1 MILFDKQKMEDANK
15 KLFQNE
21 NNLTIKNLIFIYT
34 PIKVGST
41 TLVTSIRISTINKF
55 AVLHMHDEECL
66 EVLTGIKNIK
76 IKDIII
82 YNSMLGKNVYVIDV
96 YRSPIERKISTFF
109 ELIEMH
115 FNNNTDEIM
124 NYSLNRITKRFNN
137 IFLHLANEDYFMEKF
152 EIPLPESFD
161 FEKKYLLIK
170 ENNIQ
175 YIKLRLCDSNNWGKI
190 LSTILNSE
198 IFIINDYETSNKQIN
213 LLYENFKNNYKIPSN
228 LLEEIKKDSFLNY
241 YFSLEEKEK
250 YLNNWSSKQI
260 EEEKVYTKE
269 EYKLYFSI
277 TLENRIRYNIQL
289 NHYLDLGCKCNIC
302 NNKRKVL
309 IEKAKKGEIIKERVC
324 HNELVN
330 EKLLKIK
337 RIINKKQMDLNIKGK
352 NEGIGI
358 IKMRLR

>member
-1 MILFDKQKMEDANK
+1 MNLFDKQKMEDANK

-41 TLVTSIRISTINKF
+41 TLVTSIRISTISKF
-55 AVLHMHDEECL
+55 AVLHIHDEECL

-115 FNNNTDEIM
+115 FNNNVDEIM
-124 NYSLNRITKRFNN
+124 TYSLNRITKRFNN
-137 IFLHLANEDYFMEKF
+137 IFLHIANDDYFMEKF

-175 YIKLRLCDSNNWGKI
+175 YIKLRLCDSKDWGEI
-190 LSTILNSE
+190 LSTILNNE
-198 IFIINDYETSNKQIN
+198 IFIINDYETSNKKIN

-228 LLEEIKKDSFLNY
+228 LLEELKKDSFLNY

-260 EEEKVYTKE
+260 EEEVKVYNEE

-302 NNKRKVL
+302 NNKRRIL

-324 HNELVN
+324 HNELVKEN
-330 EKLLKIK
+330 LLKIK
-337 RIINKKQMDLNIKGK
+337 KNINKKQMDLKGK
-352 NEGIGI
+352 REGI
-358 IKMRLR
+358 IKMRIK